1 MNEIHTSR
9 EPERTNGA
17 HENRTQAQRL
27 VDSARAA
34 QEHWAHRPLD
44 ERATALGRAAREMLR
59 SRSEAIALARDEMGK
74 VAAEGLFNETIGPI
88 DAVAAW
94 TRVVRRAITP
104 EHVALNPL
112 SFLGKHASIEHVPRG
127 VIGIIAPWNFPIAGL
142 YRAVLPALLTGN
154 AVIVKPSPYTPR
166 SSSWFVD
173 RLAGELPTG
182 LAQCLPGD
190 RAAGEA
196 LIDAG
201 IDACVFTGSTR
212 SGRAVQI
219 HCAERGIPCS
229 AEMGGKDAAIVL
241 RDCDLG
247 RTVAGVTHWALSNA
261 GQACGAIEVAY
272 VDATIA
278 DAFVARL
285 ARVFSTLD
293 ETSVAPLAN
302 QAQFDLVSSHVK
314 DARHAGATV
323 VTGGYA
329 RDGLWY
335 APTLLD
341 RCGARMAVVREETF
355 GPVLAVVRVAGVSD
369 AVAAINR
376 GRYGLGASIW
386 TRDVARAKRLAS
398 RLDVGIV
405 NINNHGFSGAIP
417 SLPWSGTRDTGF
429 GVANSAF
436 SLPTFVRPRVTT
448 VDDAQDPDVYFMPY
462 DSTLLELGSL
472 IADAQLGKLGQ
483 AWKIPLLLRRRLQS
497 LREFFR

>member
-1 MNEIHTSR
+1 
-9 EPERTNGA
+9 
-17 HENRTQAQRL
+17 
-27 VDSARAA
+27 
-34 QEHWAHRPLD
+34 
-44 ERATALGRAAREMLR
+44 
-59 SRSEAIALARDEMGK
+59 
-74 VAAEGLFNETIGPI
+74 
-88 DAVAAW
+88 
-94 TRVVRRAITP
+94 
-104 EHVALNPL
+104 
-112 SFLGKHASIEHVPRG
+112 
-127 VIGIIAPWNFPIAGL
+127 
-142 YRAVLPALLTGN
+142 
-154 AVIVKPSPYTPR
+154 
-166 SSSWFVD
+166 
-173 RLAGELPTG
+173 
-182 LAQCLPGD
+182 
-190 RAAGEA
+190 
-196 LIDAG
+196 
-201 IDACVFTGSTR
+201 
-212 SGRAVQI
+212 
-219 HCAERGIPCS
+219 
-229 AEMGGKDAAIVL
+229 MGGKDAAIVL

-341 RCGARMAVVREETF
+341 RCGSRMAVVREETF

>member
-1 MNEIHTSR
+1 
-9 EPERTNGA
+9 
-17 HENRTQAQRL
+17 
-27 VDSARAA
+27 VDRARSA
-34 QEHWAHRPLD
+34 QEHWSRRPLE
-44 ERATALGRAAREMLR
+44 ERAEALSRAAREMLR

-74 VAAEGLFNETIGPI
+74 VEAEGLFNETLGPV

-94 TRVVRRAITP
+94 TRVVRRALAP
-104 EHVALNPL
+104 ERVHLNPL
-112 SFLGKHASIEHVPRG
+112 SFLGKHATIEHVPRG
-127 VIGIIAPWNFPIAGL
+127 VVGIIAPWNFPISGL

-173 RLAGELPTG
+173 RLAAELPTG

-190 RAAGEA
+190 RAAGED

-212 SGRAVQI
+212 SGRTVQV

-247 RTVAGVTHWALSNA
+247 RTVAGVTHWTLSNA
-261 GQACGAIEVAY
+261 GQSCGAIEIAY
-272 VDATIA
+272 VDASVA
-278 DAFVARL
+278 DAFIARV
-285 ARVFSTLD
+285 ARVFSALD

-314 DARHAGATV
+314 DARSAGATV
-323 VTGGYA
+323 ITGGYA

-341 RCGARMAVVREETF
+341 RCSARMSVVREETF

-386 TRDVARAKRLAS
+386 TSDVARAKRLAS

-429 GVANSAF
+429 GVANSVFA
-436 SLPTFVRPRVTT
+436 LPTFVRPRVTT
-448 VDDAQDPDVYFMPY
+448 VDDSKDPDIYFMPY
-462 DSTLLELGSL
+462 DSTLMKLGSL
-472 IADAQLGKLGQ
+472 IADAQLGKVGE
-483 AWKIPLLLRRRLQS
+483 AWKIPLLLRRRLKS